1 MKYNNE
7 NYPFS
12 PLWKLNIKICSIFI
26 MVLFFSSCS
35 KKITAGYPGNGN
47 KIIQL
52 TNWQYSYSDTDTLH
66 LRDSHLKT
74 IPSSVKWKPVISPN
88 KIHLLKNKKII
99 WLKTTLPAWRGTIP
113 AIYFHPVFFNY
124 QVFLN
129 KELIF
134 QKGNMGSPEKK
145 YVWYD
150 ENLIQFPSYKKGDV
164 LIFRIHVVNEL
175 HSLPQKIYLDNS
187 LKFITT
193 VFKKNFIN
201 ILLVAIFFLI
211 SFISISIYIFL
222 ERSKLFLGLFL
233 YLFPTGALLAV
244 NTQFFRLVFPHPV
257 LFYHVNYISYHLFR
271 VGFYYL
277 IAQVVAAKYK
287 GIINFLW
294 KFRLALLLIFILIFN
309 FTQVIFFDTLK
320 YIMIVN
326 TVSYLIILIILLSSL
341 EKHRRQQ
348 NAFIFGAI
356 SVILGSIGEIV
367 MIYAGVQNSDI
378 GYSLMV
384 FQYGALI
391 FVVTVI
397 WLAYDN
403 YMETKRE
410 KESNHRKELEA
421 EKRENE
427 VRRNFTSRLLE
438 SQETERK
445 RIALELHDS
454 VGQKLLLI
462 RNYMLSNIK
471 NCKTEVDR
479 NPLIEVSELADDTI
493 QEVRNITNNLRPQY
507 LDQLGL
513 TTAVETMCEK
523 ISESSGINV
532 SLDIGEGMDEVLPK
546 NDEINFFRI
555 IQEGLNNIVKHSG
568 AHEAYLNIK
577 KENSHVILK
586 IVDDGRG
593 FRVSEINGG
602 TGIKGIRERATIL
615 DADLNIV
622 SDENGTTLKLEY
634 TIK

>member
-1 MKYNNE
+1 MNSSHRG
-7 NYPFS
+7 S
-12 PLWKLNIKICSIFI
+12 PIPSFLNLVIK
-26 MVLFFSSCS
+26 VLFLLISSLSLSSCS
-35 KKITAGYPGNGN
+35 KRIATVYPGSGN
-47 KIIQL
+47 KIIL
-52 TNWQYSYSDTDTLH
+52 LKNWQYSYGGSDVFQLQEG
-66 LRDSHLKT
+66 HLKT
-74 IPSSVKWKPVISPN
+74 NFSSFKWKDVASPD
-88 KIHLLKNKKII
+88 KIPFLKNKKII

-134 QKGNMGSPEKK
+134 QKGKLGSPEKK

-150 ENLIQFPSYKKGDV
+150 ENLIQFPSYKKGDI
-164 LIFRIHVVNEL
+164 LIFRIHLVNEL

-211 SFISISIYIFL
+211 SFFSISIYIFL

-277 IAQVVAAKYK
+277 IAQVVADQYK
-287 GIINFLW
+287 GIVNFLW
-294 KFRLALLLIFILIFN
+294 KFRLALLLLFILIFN
-309 FTQVIFFDTLK
+309 FTQIIFFDTMK

-326 TVSYLIILIILLSSL
+326 TVSFLIILIILLSSL
-341 EKHRRQQ
+341 KKHRRQQ

-356 SVILGSIGEIV
+356 SVIIGSIGEIV
-367 MIYAGVQNSDI
+367 MTYAGVQNSDI

-397 WLAYDN
+397 WLVYDN
-403 YMETKRE
+403 YVETKRE
-410 KESNHRKELEA
+410 KENNRRKELEA

-462 RNYMLSNIK
+462 RNYMLLNIK
-471 NCKTEVDR
+471 QCKTDIDK

-493 QEVRNITNNLRPQY
+493 QEVRNITYNLRPQY
-507 LDQLGL
+507 IDQLGL
-513 TTAVETMCEK
+513 TAAVETMCEK

-532 SLDIGEGMDEVLPK
+532 SLDIREGMDEVFPK

-568 AHEAYLNIK
+568 AHEAYINIK
-577 KENSHVILK
+577 KENGRVILK
-586 IVDDGRG
+586 IADDGQG
-593 FRVSEINGG
+593 FHASEVNGG
-602 TGIKGIRERATIL
+602 TGITGMRERATIL
-615 DADLNIV
+615 GADLNIF
-622 SDENGTTLKLEY
+622 SDETGTRLKLEY
-634 TIK
+634 AIK